1 MTDKVKKNG
10 RKILLLGSLIC
21 GMAGVIPCTVVHA
34 TDMTSRVAA
43 TESASL
49 QQTSTESTFSETTTE
64 QSPKSDDNLSVVNI
78 KSIDIVSKKSMRLTW
93 DKNKNMDG
101 YIIYRKVENG
111 DWKKVG
117 TCKGGQK
124 TSYTDKGLTY
134 KQTYAYAVVAYQTKN
149 GTKIYSV
156 PTGEGTTKKLSF
168 YSKYKKGLKYYYDA
182 DGNVIKDVE
191 GIIGKQKSYVLKVNT
206 SACVVTVYAKDG
218 KKGYKIPVKSF
229 LCAPGKTNKT
239 GTFYTGVT
247 HRYWILFYN
256 SYSQWTKQIHG
267 NILFHTSPYTKYR
280 NNKSLDV
287 KEYNKMGTRAS
298 HGCIRLQCVNM
309 KWIYDNCKGKTKV
322 VIYESKNP
330 GPFGKP
336 ELEKLPSWHKWD
348 PTDPASAKWCKKKG
362 CH

>member
-1 MTDKVKKNG
+1 MKKIREKFNIHGLLVSALFFGMTV
-10 RKILLLGSLIC
+10 
-21 GMAGVIPCTVVHA
+21 AIPHTVVHA
-34 TDMTSRVAA
+34 TDLTATTEIATTEVATTEQAA
-43 TESASL
+43 TEVV
-49 QQTSTESTFSETTTE
+49 TESLPET
-64 QSPKSDDNLSVVNI
+64 DNNLSVVEI
-78 KSIDIVSKKSMRLTW
+78 KSIDIVSKKSMKLTW
-93 DKNKNMDG
+93 DKNKKMDG
-101 YIIYRKVENG
+101 YIIYRKTENG

-134 KQTYAYAVVAYQTKN
+134 KKTYEYAVVAYQTKD
-149 GTKIYSV
+149 GKKIYSA

-247 HRYWILFYN
+247 HRY
-256 SYSQWTKQIHG
+256 
-267 NILFHTSPYTKYR
+267 
-280 NNKSLDV
+280 
-287 KEYNKMGTRAS
+287 
-298 HGCIRLQCVNM
+298 
-309 KWIYDNCKGKTKV
+309 
-322 VIYESKNP
+322 
-330 GPFGKP
+330 
-336 ELEKLPSWHKWD
+336 
-348 PTDPASAKWCKKKG
+348 
-362 CH
+362 

>member
-1 MTDKVKKNG
+1 MNKREKKFNL
-10 RKILLLGSLIC
+10 RLLLAGSLLC
-21 GMAGVIPCTVVHA
+21 GMTVAIPHTVAQA
-34 TDMTSRVAA
+34 TDLTATTEIVTTEAATTEQAA
-43 TESASL
+43 TEAVSESL
-49 QQTSTESTFSETTTE
+49 PT
-64 QSPKSDDNLSVVNI
+64 PDNNLATVKI
-78 KSIDIVSKKSMRLTW
+78 KSIDIVSKKSMKLTW
-93 DKNKNMDG
+93 EKKKDADG
-101 YIIYRKVENG
+101 YIIFRKQG
-111 DWKKVG
+111 TQDWTKVKE
-117 TCKGGQK
+117 CKGGQK
-124 TSYTDKGLTY
+124 TSYVDEGLTY
-134 KQTYAYAVVAYQTKN
+134 KNIYAYMVVPYQKQN
-149 GTKIYSV
+149 GSKVYTAPS
-156 PTGEGTTKKLSF
+156 GEGTIKKLA
-168 YSKYKKGLKYYYDA
+168 YHAKYKKGLKYYYDA

-191 GIIGKQKSYVLKVNT
+191 GIIGEQKSYVLKVNT

-247 HRYWILFYN
+247 HRYWVLFYN

-267 NILFHTSPYTKYR
+267 NILFHTSPYIQYR

-287 KEYNKMGTRAS
+287 KEYNKLGTRAS

-309 KWIYDNCKGKTKV
+309 KWIYDHCKGRTKV

-336 ELEKLPSWHKWD
+336 ELEKLPSWHTWD

>member
-43 TESASL
+43 TES
-49 QQTSTESTFSETTTE
+49 TFSETTTE
-64 QSPKSDDNLSVVNI
+64 QSPKSDDNLSVVKI
-78 KSIDIVSKKSMRLTW
+78 KSVDIVSKKSMRLTW
-93 DKNKNMDG
+93 DKNINMDG

-168 YSKYKKGLKYYYDA
+168 YSKYR
-182 DGNVIKDVE
+182 IK
-191 GIIGKQKSYVLKVNT
+191 
-206 SACVVTVYAKDG
+206 
-218 KKGYKIPVKSF
+218 
-229 LCAPGKTNKT
+229 
-239 GTFYTGVT
+239 
-247 HRYWILFYN
+247 IL
-256 SYSQWTKQIHG
+256 
-267 NILFHTSPYTKYR
+267 L
-280 NNKSLDV
+280 
-287 KEYNKMGTRAS
+287 
-298 HGCIRLQCVNM
+298 
-309 KWIYDNCKGKTKV
+309 
-322 VIYESKNP
+322 
-330 GPFGKP
+330 
-336 ELEKLPSWHKWD
+336 
-348 PTDPASAKWCKKKG
+348 
-362 CH
+362 